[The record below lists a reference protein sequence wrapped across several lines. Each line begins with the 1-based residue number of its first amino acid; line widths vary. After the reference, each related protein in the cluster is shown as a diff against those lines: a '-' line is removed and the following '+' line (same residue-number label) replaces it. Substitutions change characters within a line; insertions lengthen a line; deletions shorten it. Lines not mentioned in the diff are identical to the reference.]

1 VKVTLQGI
9 RRTIGAGGKPKA
21 PAIAEVTL
29 GMAKAAPEGLKGL
42 QDRALLLLGFGG
54 AFRRSELV
62 ALDVSDV
69 TFEDDGLRVTIR
81 RSKTNQEQKAVTI
94 AIIRGQTDYCPM
106 KALRAWLDAAG
117 VTEGAIFRQVRK
129 GGCVLPERLSAAAV
143 CDLVKASAGKL
154 GLDPA
159 AYGAHS
165 LRAGFLTSA
174 ARNGAS
180 VFKMRDV
187 SRHKSLDVPSGY
199 IRDAKLF
206 EDHAGKGLY

>member
-42 QDRALLLLGFGG
+42 RDRALLLLGFGG

-117 VTEGAIFRQVRK
+117 VTEGA
-129 GGCVLPERLSAAAV
+129 V
-143 CDLVKASAGKL
+143 CDFVKASAGKL